1 MALDCSGP
9 DLGASSGDMLLD
21 TFLFAGDDRMV
32 AEVWSAGRHIVSA
45 GRHAGREAIIAR
57 FRAVMARLR
66 GAL

>member
-1 MALDCSGP
+1 
-9 DLGASSGDMLLD
+9 MLLD